1 MARLRTTPIQRSG
14 YKMGLQRLEDAFV
27 RRDTRLLPSP
37 FASQALAVGIG
48 MLIVAFIGIV
58 GIVVGLVSP
67 NSRLGN
73 ANYVVTKDG
82 GQYVKY
88 NEVWHPVTNAVSARL
103 ITGSSDKPKSVGI
116 DALQN
121 ERRGMT
127 MGIAGAPAQILA
139 TDVESADV
147 SVCSVEMT
155 PPPEEQTD
163 AKRIE
168 TVLIADAKPD
178 GEDFNTEKAALV
190 TVADK
195 SRYWLL
201 FNGQRAEV
209 PMTDDAVRA
218 ALGIDAHVMESA
230 TVVSPKLLNATLPQ
244 PTLTVPQLEGFGSP
258 SHAVQGYDV
267 GTVFTQEMPNQPSVF
282 YAVTNK
288 GIQPINEVIGRI
300 LVTGG
305 AQAVRNPSVSI
316 INNAAR
322 DNAIPTEAFPSK
334 LPEYVDDEVIC
345 ATWKKESTTTNAVVS
360 LSHAKTLS
368 VTNPDDEE
376 DVVQRKEMSTTISG
390 GDGPSA
396 DRWFPGFK
404 GRGWFYRTTD
414 LTKESITQ
422 GPVWYISADGVRY
435 PIGGDTDN
443 EDVNHVVDLL
453 GLKDTSPVLVPW
465 QYMSLLPEG
474 QTLSQ
479 KNALIL
485 HETIDPPANVL
496 TPPQQEQQEDT
507 IVETS
512 EQTTDAPIEDGIEE
526 E

>member
-37 FASQALAVGIG
+37 FASQSLAVGIG
-48 MLIVAFIGIV
+48 VLIVAFIGVV
-58 GIVVGLVSP
+58 GIVIGLVSP
-67 NSRLGN
+67 DSKLGN

-88 NEVWHPVTNAVSARL
+88 NEVWHPVTNSISARL
-103 ITGSSDKPKSVGI
+103 ITGSTDTPKSVGV
-116 DALQN
+116 DALKGAK
-121 ERRGMT
+121 RGMT
-127 MGIAGAPAQILA
+127 MGIAGAPAQILP
-139 TDVESADV
+139 TEVESSDI

-168 TVLIADAKPD
+168 TALIADAKPD
-178 GEDFNTEKAALV
+178 GEDFKDEKAALV
-190 TVADK
+190 TIADK

-201 FNGQRAEV
+201 FNGYRAEV
-209 PMTDDAVRA
+209 SMTDDAVRA
-218 ALGIDAHVMESA
+218 ALGIDSQVMENA
-230 TVVSPKLLNATLPQ
+230 TVVSPKLLNATMPQ
-244 PTLTVPQLEGFGSP
+244 PTISIPQLDNFGRAS
-258 SHAVQGYDV
+258 SAVQGYDV

-282 YAVTNK
+282 YAVTDK

-316 INNAAR
+316 INNAKR
-322 DNAIPTEAFPSK
+322 DNVIPTEAYPSK
-334 LPEYVDDEVIC
+334 LPQYVDDEVIC
-345 ATWKKESTTTNAVVS
+345 ATWKKESTSTSAIVT

-368 VTNPDDEE
+368 VTDPDDDEH
-376 DVVQRKEMSTTISG
+376 VIQRKDMGTTISG

-396 DRWFPGFK
+396 DRWFPGFS

-414 LTKESITQ
+414 LTRESITQ

-443 EDVNHVVDLL
+443 EDVNKIVELL
-453 GLKDTSPVLVPW
+453 GLKEHSPVLVPW

-496 TPPQQEQQEDT
+496 TPPQQEQQEDIIT
-507 IVETS
+507 DSDSESDTENEET
-512 EQTTDAPIEDGIEE
+512 ETEE
-526 E
+526 N

>member
-1 MARLRTTPIQRSG
+1 MSRLRTTPIQRSG

-37 FASQALAVGIG
+37 FASQSLAVGIG
-48 MLIVAFIGIV
+48 VLIVAFIGVV
-58 GIVVGLVSP
+58 GLIVGLVSP
-67 NSRLGN
+67 DSKLGN
-73 ANYVVTKDG
+73 ATYVVTKDG

-103 ITGSSDKPKSVGI
+103 ITGSTEKPKSVGL

-139 TDVESADV
+139 TETESADV

-168 TVLIADAKPD
+168 TALIADAKPD
-178 GEDFNTEKAALV
+178 GEDFSTDKAALV
-190 TVADK
+190 TIADK

-201 FNGQRAEV
+201 FNGQRAEIST
-209 PMTDDAVRA
+209 TDDAVRA
-218 ALGIDAHVMESA
+218 ALGIDANVLESA
-230 TVVSPKLLNATLPQ
+230 TVVSPKLLNSTLPQ
-244 PTLTVPQLEGFGSP
+244 PSLAVPQLENSGRP
-258 SHAVQGYDV
+258 STAIQGYDV
-267 GTVFTQEMPNQPSVF
+267 GTVLTQEMPNQPSVF
-282 YAVTNK
+282 YVVTDK

-305 AQAVRNPSVSI
+305 SQVVRNPSVSI
-316 INNAAR
+316 INNATR
-322 DNAIPTEAFPSK
+322 VNEIPVEAFPSK
-334 LPEYVDDEVIC
+334 LPQYIDDEVIC
-345 ATWKKESTTTNAVVS
+345 ATWKKESTTSNAIVT
-360 LSHAKTLS
+360 LSHAQTLS

-376 DVVQRKEMSTTISG
+376 DTVQRKEMSTTISG

-414 LTKESITQ
+414 LTRESISQ

-443 EDVNHVVDLL
+443 EDVNHVVELL
-453 GLKDTSPVLVPW
+453 GLKDISPVLVPW

-496 TPPQQEQQEDT
+496 TPPEQEQQEDT
-507 IVETS
+507 ITATDENEEGTPS
-512 EQTTDAPIEDGIEE
+512 EEYEE
-526 E
+526 Q